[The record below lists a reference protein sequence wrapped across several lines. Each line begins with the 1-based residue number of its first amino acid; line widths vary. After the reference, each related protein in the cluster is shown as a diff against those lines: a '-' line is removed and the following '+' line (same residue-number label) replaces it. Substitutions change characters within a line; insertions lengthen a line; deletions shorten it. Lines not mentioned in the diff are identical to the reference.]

1 MQVWVA
7 FYENIA
13 SGLPLTGPTICRISE
28 SLGMLCAGLFRTELI
43 GSIVLQGLYV
53 PLLMFVGFF
62 QVRTDS
68 RKAMGSLWQQ
78 SSATYGLICNCCVD
92 CVSGACVLVS
102 ANHSSGHGVMQEGI
116 KMPRMQDLAMQSRL
130 LSA

>member
-1 MQVWVA
+1 
-7 FYENIA
+7 
-13 SGLPLTGPTICRISE
+13 
-28 SLGMLCAGLFRTELI
+28 MLCAGLFRTELI

-78 SSATYGLICNCCVD
+78 SSAI
-92 CVSGACVLVS
+92 LVTRS
-102 ANHSSGHGVMQEGI
+102 NMQ
-116 KMPRMQDLAMQSRL
+116 L
-130 LSA
+130 LC